1 MKQKVWNNVY
11 GFNFTPLQSVALA
24 EPLVDT
30 VDLKAVV
37 SDPCMVMS
45 IDLHTVQVSDLAFTA
60 PFSLPIRRNDFAH
73 ALIAWF
79 DIDFSECHKPIKF
92 STGPH
97 AKYTHWKQT
106 VFYLNEQLTVKQGEN
121 ITGVLSCKPTEKNP
135 RDLDIKIAYELETDE
150 EDRTA
155 KGTCLYKMYS
165 FSSSSLH
172 ASTHIQWLVYPLML
186 ILLTHSISGVDMAFI
201 WQLFFE
207 PVLLM
212 MMTTI

>member
-1 MKQKVWNNVY
+1 
-11 GFNFTPLQSVALA
+11 
-24 EPLVDT
+24 
-30 VDLKAVV
+30 
-37 SDPCMVMS
+37 MVMS

-155 KGTCLYKMYS
+155 KGTCLYKMYVVFFPSTYFLDFAWLTNAIFYFEFES
-165 FSSSSLH
+165 FL
-172 ASTHIQWLVYPLML
+172 LMNRCL
-186 ILLTHSISGVDMAFI
+186 GVDMAVSLI
-201 WQLFFE
+201 WYL
-207 PVLLM
+207 
-212 MMTTI
+212 